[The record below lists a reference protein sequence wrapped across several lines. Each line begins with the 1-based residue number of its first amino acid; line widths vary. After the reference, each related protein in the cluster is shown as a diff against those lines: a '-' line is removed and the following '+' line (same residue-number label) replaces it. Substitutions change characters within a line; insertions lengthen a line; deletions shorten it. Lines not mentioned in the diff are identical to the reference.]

1 MTTMA
6 CASPLPKR
14 RPSLKRRPIV
24 PGISGLVAGDERHDG
39 AVGDLVVIPDSRHS
53 LEAVDDSAVL
63 LTVVV
68 NTTVGST

>member
-1 MTTMA
+1 MT
-6 CASPLPKR
+6 
-14 RPSLKRRPIV
+14 
-24 PGISGLVAGDERHDG
+24 LVAGDERHES

-53 LEAVDDSAVL
+53 LEAVDDSVVL